1 MPINTRSGVLLLLLS
16 VFMLA
21 GLQPMSAAAQ
31 EANWRLVQRVGNVF
45 ISPKGSTLPGTA
57 LALGTVITTG
67 QNGRVILS
75 RAGQQ
80 IVLQPNSRIEL
91 TPDAGSKTSLQ
102 QTLGAAIFKVDKR
115 KQPHFE
121 VNTPFL
127 AAIVK
132 GTEFSVTVTADAA
145 EVDVLQGSVETRSV
159 LGSAL
164 KLLRK
169 GMKARVTAASPRQID
184 FLGKSGQWQ
193 SISENEGSWRFRD
206 KDSTRSA
213 DNGRETLVSI
223 GGSGDGGGT
232 HGGGQGGGSVSGWSS
247 GGGPKSGSAPGLR
260 RTFDQSESADRITV
274 RLSQGGKS
282 QGTGTGS
289 YSSAGFATGP
299 HGASAQES
307 STGGIAYQQK
317 TFLDRE
323 LLSGNGFFKNSRVR
337 LDAEFPWTEFGYGI
351 LALVGLLIIVS
362 LLKKRRNRTE
372 RQYSSDRYG

>member
-1 MPINTRSGVLLLLLS
+1 MPINTRSGVILLLLS

-31 EANWRLVQRVGNVF
+31 EANWRLVQRVGSVF
-45 ISPKGSTLPGTA
+45 FSPSGDTSPGTA

-91 TPDAGSKTSLQ
+91 TPDAGGKTSLQ
-102 QTLGAAIFKVDKR
+102 QTLGTAMFKVDKR

-164 KLLRK
+164 KLLRR

-184 FLGKSGQWQ
+184 FLGTSGQWQ
-193 SISENEGSWRFRD
+193 SITENEGSWRLRD
-206 KDSTRSA
+206 DDSTRSA
-213 DNGRETLVSI
+213 DTGRETLISI
-223 GGSGDGGGT
+223 DGGGTGSGT
-232 HGGGQGGGSVSGWSS
+232 HGGGPGGGSGSGWSS
-247 GGGPKSGSAPGLR
+247 GGGHHAGFSPGLR
-260 RTFDQSESADRITV
+260 RTFDQDASTDLITV
-274 RLSQGGKS
+274 RFSQGGDA
-282 QGTGTGS
+282 QGTGISSGS
-289 YSSAGFATGP
+289 VADLATCLR
-299 HGASAQES
+299 GATPKDS
-307 STGGIAYQQK
+307 STGGNAYRQK
-317 TFLDRE
+317 TFLERE
-323 LLSGNGFFKNSRVR
+323 FLSGTGFFEKNRVR
-337 LDAEFPWTEFGYGI
+337 LDAQFPWTEFGYGI
-351 LALVGLLIIVS
+351 LALVGLFITVS
-362 LLKKRRNRTE
+362 LMKKRRKRRE
-372 RQYSSDRYG
+372 RL